1 MPWRQS
7 ETSMTT
13 IHVQHIGDKAVL
25 PQQEF
30 DRLLELARRGEEI
43 VVQTPDDDVPTFD
56 IMRLVEQ
63 GGTFDFWKE
72 EGEEIYSVDDGEP
85 V

>member
-1 MPWRQS
+1 
-7 ETSMTT
+7 MTT

-30 DRLLELARRGEEI
+30 NRLLELARRGEEI
-43 VVQTPDDDVPTFD
+43 MVQTPDDDVPTVD

-63 GGTFDFWKE
+63 GRAFDFWKE
-72 EGEEIYSVDDGEP
+72 EGEEIYSAGDGEP

>member
-1 MPWRQS
+1 
-7 ETSMTT
+7 MTT

-25 PQQEF
+25 PQQELN
-30 DRLLELARRGEEI
+30 RLIELARRWEEI
-43 VVQTPDDDVPTFD
+43 MVQTPDDDVPTVD

-63 GGTFDFWKE
+63 GRSFDFWKE
-72 EGEEIYSVDDGEP
+72 EGEEIYSAGDGEP

>member
-1 MPWRQS
+1 
-7 ETSMTT
+7 MTT

-25 PQQEF
+25 PQQELN
-30 DRLLELARRGEEI
+30 RLIELARRWEEI
-43 VVQTPDDDVPTFD
+43 MVQTPDDDVPTVD

-63 GGTFDFWKE
+63 GRAFDFWKE
-72 EGEEIYSVDDGEP
+72 EGEEIYSAGDGEP

>member
-1 MPWRQS
+1 
-7 ETSMTT
+7 MTT

-30 DRLLELARRGEEI
+30 NRLLELARRGEEI
-43 VVQTPDDDVPTFD
+43 MVQTPDDDVPTLD

-63 GGTFDFWKE
+63 GRAFDFWKE
-72 EGEEIYSVDDGEP
+72 EGEEIYSADDGEP

>member
-13 IHVQHIGDKAVL
+13 IDVQHIGDKAVL

-30 DRLLELARRGEEI
+30 NRLLELARRWEEI
-43 VVQTPDDDVPTFD
+43 MVQTPDDDVPTLD
-56 IMRLVEQ
+56 IMCLVEQ
-63 GGTFDFWKE
+63 GGAFDFWKE
-72 EGEEIYSVDDGEP
+72 EGEEIYSADDGEP

>member
-1 MPWRQS
+1 
-7 ETSMTT
+7 MTG

-30 DRLLELARRGEEI
+30 NRLLELARRGEAI
-43 VVQTPDDDVPTFD
+43 MVQTPDDDVPTVD

-63 GGTFDFWKE
+63 GRAFDFWKE
-72 EGEEIYSVDDGEP
+72 EGEEICSAGDGEP
-85 V
+85 G

>member
-30 DRLLELARRGEEI
+30 NRLLELARRWEEI
-43 VVQTPDDDVPTFD
+43 MVQTPDDDVPTLD

-63 GGTFDFWKE
+63 GGAFDFWKE
-72 EGEEIYSVDDGEP
+72 EGEEIYSADDGEP